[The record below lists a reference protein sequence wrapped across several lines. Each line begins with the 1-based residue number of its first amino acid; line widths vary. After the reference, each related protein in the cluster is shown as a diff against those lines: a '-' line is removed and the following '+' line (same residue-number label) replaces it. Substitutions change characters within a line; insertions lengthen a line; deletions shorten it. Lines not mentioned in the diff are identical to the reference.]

1 MHHPPLMHVLHCGGQ
16 LQHDV
21 VGLTLVERVL
31 LPDAVQQLTALEQ
44 LHHNVHM
51 ELRESGRRERGGK
64 RVESGRGRGGGV
76 EWEGVEW
83 EGGSGRRWGVL
94 VEYQI
99 SGRCLRADTDMWEK
113 LTCP

>member
-1 MHHPPLMHVLHCGGQ
+1 M
-16 LQHDV
+16 

-51 ELRESGRRERGGK
+51 ELGESGGK
-64 RVESGRGRGGGV
+64 RVERGRGRGGGG

-83 EGGSGRRWGVL
+83 EWGNGRRWGVGGGG
-94 VEYQI
+94 E
-99 SGRCLRADTDMWEK
+99 WEEVGSACRVSDQWSLSK
-113 LTCP
+113 S

>member
-1 MHHPPLMHVLHCGGQ
+1 MHHPPFMHVLHCRGQ

-31 LPDAVQQLTALEQ
+31 LPDAVQQLTTLEQ

-51 ELRESGRRERGGK
+51 ELRESGRRERGGKRVESGRRERGGK

-83 EGGSGRRWGVL
+83 EEGEGREEGG
-94 VEYQI
+94 E
-99 SGRCLRADTDMWEK
+99 WEG
-113 LTCP
+113 